1 MMNCNA
7 NCGFGDKER
16 ATDLLQSLKYLTGV
30 YNSSLLE
37 AATPEVVGCLHELL
51 RDTQE
56 MQQKLFQEMN
66 SRDWYPVTKA
76 EEQKIGQAKMKFSAM
91 VTN

>member
-1 MMNCNA
+1 
-7 NCGFGDKER
+7 
-16 ATDLLQSLKYLTGV
+16 
-30 YNSSLLE
+30 
-37 AATPEVVGCLHELL
+37 L

>member
-7 NCGFGDKER
+7 NCGYGDKER
-16 ATDLLQSLKYLTGV
+16 AMDMLQSVKYLTGV
-30 YNSSLLE
+30 YNSFLLE
-37 AATPEVVGCLHELL
+37 AATPEVVSCLQELL
-51 RDTQE
+51 RDTQN

-76 EEQKIGQAKMKFSAM
+76 EEQKIGQTKMKFASM